1 MRKEPAVR
9 FKFIHA
15 MLTVHGVFN
24 SCYLEEIF
32 GIATA
37 QARRQSGDFA
47 KANKGVAFDYQQL
60 SYIADDN
67 FQPMPESIEYL
78 KAIHTVFGGS
88 DYSRPGV
95 KSARALRPN
104 KGGAE

>member
-1 MRKEPAVR
+1 MRQEQAVR
-9 FKFIHA
+9 LKFIHA

-32 GIATA
+32 GLKTA
-37 QARRQSGDFA
+37 HARRVCGYFA
-47 KANKGVAFDYQQL
+47 KAKKGVSFDYQQL
-60 SYIADDN
+60 SYIANDE
-67 FQPMPESIEYL
+67 FLLMPEAIEYL

-95 KSARALRPN
+95 KPARILRSI
-104 KGGAE
+104 KKAEK